1 MRFDPKFW
9 ENVFYFHAADHQVST
24 SFRWNFLDKRSR
36 GTVRVINFSYPRK
49 AITIFFFFSWLEKKR
64 KIEEEEE

>member
-1 MRFDPKFW
+1 MRLRSKIKNSEKTSFISMQW
-9 ENVFYFHAADHQVST
+9 T

-49 AITIFFFFSWLEKKR
+49 AITIFFFLVVRKKG
-64 KIEEEEE
+64 KIEEEE